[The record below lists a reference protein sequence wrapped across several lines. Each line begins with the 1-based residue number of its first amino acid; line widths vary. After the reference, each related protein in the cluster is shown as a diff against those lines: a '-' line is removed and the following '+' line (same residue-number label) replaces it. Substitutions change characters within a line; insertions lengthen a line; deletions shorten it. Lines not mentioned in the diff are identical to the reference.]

1 MNATLAALY
10 GTGLEKTASEGE
22 ELDLHSI
29 SAADFLEALEELES
43 EKVAEEE
50 YGDFDLSDLS
60 DDELISLYNEMES
73 EDTIEKMA
81 SSGEL
86 EYWDM
91 AGRVMAHAYADEL
104 SKTASE
110 YDYEEEIDLN
120 EFSPDELIAL
130 GHELELEKEAG
141 MMGNL
146 RSRFSNFRA
155 AKQRQAAEAATQAA
169 EGVVREGT
177 RRSASARKGA
187 ALRARMSPKMRARVA
202 NMSDAELGM
211 LAASGK
217 MSAMAGVGGAAAG
230 AVGGAMMG
238 GR

>member
-43 EKVAEEE
+43 EKVAGEED
-50 YGDFDLSDLS
+50 GDFDLSDLS

-141 MMGNL
+141 MMDKL
-146 RSRFSNFRA
+146 RGFRA
-155 AKQRQAAEAATQAA
+155 AKQRQAAEAATRTA

-177 RRSASARKGA
+177 RRSVSARKGA